1 MKKIVLFSILA
12 ISQMVTSQ
20 TVSTVN
26 SGGLLNRPHDVVV
39 HSNGF
44 IYIANQFSHQI
55 YTISPG
61 GVTSVYAGDG
71 TVGSNNAN
79 GISAS
84 FSSPTGVC
92 FNSANELFVTDYGN
106 NLIRKID
113 VNGDVTTFAGSGAA
127 TSIDGTGVL
136 ASFNGP
142 VGICTDANDNIYVA
156 EQVGHRIRKIT
167 PAGVVTTVAGNSTPG
182 SINANGAFASFNGV
196 YDVIADAS
204 GNLYAADQNNNL
216 IRKIAPNGDVSTVA
230 GNGAVSSIDGIG
242 TGASFSIPLSVSLDA
257 NGDLFVVD
265 YGSHSVRK
273 IDLNTF
279 EVTTV
284 AGNPMASANYVD
296 GPAIGTARFNE
307 PIGACFDLN
316 GDLIIADYGNSQIRK
331 LSGLPLAINELNNTM
346 NIDLYPN
353 PTSSNIQV
361 STDEKIDVIHIYN
374 FSGRLIKSTSETI
387 IDVTDL
393 TSGVYHM
400 NILTEKGLIN
410 KRFVKE

>member
-1 MKKIVLFSILA
+1 MKKIVLFFCLA
-12 ISQMVTSQ
+12 TMQTAISQ

-39 HSNGF
+39 HPNGY

-71 TVGSNNAN
+71 TVGANDAN
-79 GISAS
+79 GTSAS
-84 FSSPTGVC
+84 FSNPAGVC

-113 VNGDVTTFAGSGAA
+113 TNGDVTTFAGSGAA
-127 TSIDGTGVL
+127 SSVDGTGVL

-142 VGICTDANDNIYVA
+142 VGICTDGNDNIYVA

-167 PAGVVTTVAGNSTPG
+167 PAGVVTTVAGSGTPG
-182 SINANGAFASFNGV
+182 STNANGAFASFNGV
-196 YDVIADAS
+196 YDVVADPS
-204 GNLYAADQNNNL
+204 GNLYVADQFNNL

-230 GNGAVSSIDGIG
+230 GSGASATTDGIG
-242 TGASFSIPLSVSLDA
+242 TGASFHIPLSVTLDSY
-257 NGDLFVVD
+257 GDLFVVD
-265 YGSHSVRK
+265 YGSHTIRK
-273 IDLNTF
+273 INLSTF

-284 AGNPMASANYVD
+284 AGNPLASGNYVD
-296 GPAIGTARFNE
+296 GPAIGTARFRE
-307 PIGACFDLN
+307 PTGACFDLN
-316 GDLIIADYGNSQIRK
+316 GDLLIADYGNSQIRRITD
-331 LSGLPLAINELNNTM
+331 LPLSVNEMNNIL

-353 PTSSNIQV
+353 PATTTIQV
-361 STDEKIDVIHIYN
+361 ATDEKIEMIHIYN
-374 FSGRLIKSTSETI
+374 YAGRLIASTTESTI
-387 IDVTDL
+387 DINELST
-393 TSGVYHM
+393 GVYYM
-400 NILTEKGLIN
+400 NILTENGLVN